1 MEFNWYYFSRRG
13 RIQGNPRVETFITFL
28 SDIND
33 YLKKLRYPI
42 ECLQQRMQKVENNLV
57 EMESVLA
64 VWDRL
69 PLFERKESKKDTVF
83 CLDERADRIS
93 RRYADIE
100 TASTRI
106 QA

>member
-1 MEFNWYYFSRRG
+1 ME
-13 RIQGNPRVETFITFL
+13 
-28 SDIND
+28 
-33 YLKKLRYPI
+33 YLKKLRTPI
-42 ECLQQRMQKVENNLV
+42 ECLQERMQKVEINFQ
-57 EMESVLA
+57 EMRVVLG

-93 RRYADIE
+93 RRYAEIE
-100 TASTRI
+100 TAATRI

>member
-1 MEFNWYYFSRRG
+1 ME
-13 RIQGNPRVETFITFL
+13 
-28 SDIND
+28 
-33 YLKKLRYPI
+33 YLKKLRNPI
-42 ECLQQRMQKVENNLV
+42 ECLQQRMQKVEDNIN
-57 EMESVLA
+57 EMRSVLG

-83 CLDERADRIS
+83 CLDERAERIS

-100 TASTRI
+100 NAATRI